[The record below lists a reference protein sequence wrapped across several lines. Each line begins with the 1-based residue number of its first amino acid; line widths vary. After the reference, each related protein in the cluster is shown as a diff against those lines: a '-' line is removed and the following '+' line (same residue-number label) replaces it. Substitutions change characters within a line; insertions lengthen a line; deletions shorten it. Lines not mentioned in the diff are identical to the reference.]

1 MFLSRLKYAFFLVSQ
16 SHYDTAGLNYEKLRN
31 IAAKYNIA
39 VRYYSISRVGTLLEE
54 EEEEEEE
61 YNPKPH
67 PNPCLAMTLTPDLNS
82 NPKPIAIPHLY
93 STFYRTPTQ
102 QLFHLRNGAFRLA
115 YHEISRQTT
124 AGLLSCA
131 LSASQP

>member
-61 YNPKPH
+61 EEYNPKPH
-67 PNPCLAMTLTPDLNS
+67 PNPCLAMTLTPDLPLTLTLTLS
-82 NPKPIAIPHLY
+82 LLPFHILPYPDTAAI
-93 STFYRTPTQ
+93 S
-102 QLFHLRNGAFRLA
+102 
-115 YHEISRQTT
+115 S
-124 AGLLSCA
+124 
-131 LSASQP
+131 